1 MQQMMQERQIG
12 GTEQPVVWSSAT
24 LADLADIWSHYA
36 TVAGRLTANKTV
48 RDVGEACRTVAAR
61 PFAGRSRNDVR
72 AGLRSIAA
80 GPVVVFYRAG
90 RSDGTE
96 VVRVLD
102 RRKDVEEGPVGEAE
116 RR

>member
-1 MQQMMQERQIG
+1 MAAPER
-12 GTEQPVVWSSAT
+12 PVVWSSAA
-24 LADLADIWSHYA
+24 LADLAEIWSRYA
-36 TVAGRLTANKTV
+36 TMAGRLTADKTV

-72 AGLRSIAA
+72 GGLRSIAA
-80 GPVVVFYRAG
+80 GPVVVFYRVG
-90 RSDGTE
+90 RHDGPE
-96 VVRVLD
+96 VLRVLD

>member
-1 MQQMMQERQIG
+1 MAGAERPVVMAG
-12 GTEQPVVWSSAT
+12 ADRPVVWSSTA
-24 LADLADIWSHYA
+24 LADLSDIWIHYA
-36 TVAGRLTANKTV
+36 TVAGRLTADKTV

-72 AGLRSIAA
+72 FGLRSIAA
-80 GPVVVFYRAG
+80 GPVVVFYRVG

-96 VVRVLD
+96 VLRVLD
-102 RRKDVEEGPVGEAE
+102 RRKDVDEGPVGEAE